1 MKQYKHLFGPLIS
14 RRFGRSLGVDLCP
27 MKTCSYDCIFC
38 QLGRT
43 TEKTIKREDFFSL
56 ENICNEITHWL
67 KTGDYAEYITLA
79 GSGEPT
85 LYSHLEELIDFIHSK
100 TDIPVLILSNG
111 SLFWQPEVRKAA
123 SKADV
128 VKISMSCWNQN
139 LFEIINRPLSE
150 LNFQNML
157 DGEIL
162 FRKEF
167 KGKLILEVFL
177 LAGINAITADIRKI
191 AKITDKIQPDTI
203 HLNTVTRPAVEDFAF
218 SVNKEKMEE
227 FAALFTPKAKI
238 PTEISGNP
246 ISNKKIDEVK
256 ILDLICRRPVTLQ
269 QLADTFSAHPNEIA
283 KLTGKMMHS
292 QKIIMI
298 SKNSENYFKINK
310 LQYKL
315 SNIRKK

>member
-1 MKQYKHLFGPLIS
+1 MKKYKHLFGPLIS
-14 RRFGRSLGVDLCP
+14 RRFGHSLGVDLSP

-43 TEKTIKREDFFSL
+43 LSTTIKRKEFFPL
-56 ENICNEITHWL
+56 ENICNELDAWI
-67 KTGDYAEYITLA
+67 KNDNKAQYITLA

-85 LYSHLEELIDFIHSK
+85 LYSRFGEIIDFIHSK
-100 TDIPVLILSNG
+100 TNIPVLILTNG
-111 SLFWQPEVRKAA
+111 SLLWLPEVRKAA

-139 LFEIINRPLSE
+139 LFEIINRPSSE
-150 LNFQNML
+150 LNFKNMI

-191 AKITDKIQPDTI
+191 AKITDKIKPDTI
-203 HLNTVTRPAVEDFAF
+203 HLNTVTRPAAENFAF

-227 FAALFTPKAKI
+227 FAALFTPKAEI

-246 ISNKKIDEVK
+246 ISNKNIDEEE
-256 ILDLICRRPVTLQ
+256 ILDLIRRRPVTLQ
-269 QLADTFSAHPNEIA
+269 QLADAFGAHPNEIA
-283 KLTGKMMHS
+283 KITGKLLRGNR
-292 QKIIMI
+292 I
-298 SKNSENYFKINK
+298 SIKNNNSINYFKI
-310 LQYKL
+310 
-315 SNIRKK
+315 I